1 MRRIIPDNPLIFQ
14 EQALIFCPHDAA
26 AHWLHRYFNHFLEW
40 YAPDL
45 AGAYLALQDIG
56 ACKVNNQFTLCKI
69 KDSNRYR
76 RILDYQRRAV
86 KEEFEK
92 FRFPPPA
99 KKQDGFSAQRFQKL
113 PVFGAEA
120 IGAHGNR
127 TGLMEIE
134 QVIESGFRFPER
146 LDEDVCEIEAFRV
159 LHLVMKFQQR
169 FVATQGHP
177 EEQCANPQKSRGGH

>member
-92 FRFPPPA
+92 FRFPPA
-99 KKQDGFSAQRFQKL
+99 GQKAVRLFGSAL
-113 PVFGAEA
+113 PEA
-120 IGAHGNR
+120 ACLRGRSHRGPWQPDRLDGNR
-127 TGLMEIE
+127 AGY
-134 QVIESGFRFPER
+134 
-146 LDEDVCEIEAFRV
+146 
-159 LHLVMKFQQR
+159 
-169 FVATQGHP
+169 
-177 EEQCANPQKSRGGH
+177 